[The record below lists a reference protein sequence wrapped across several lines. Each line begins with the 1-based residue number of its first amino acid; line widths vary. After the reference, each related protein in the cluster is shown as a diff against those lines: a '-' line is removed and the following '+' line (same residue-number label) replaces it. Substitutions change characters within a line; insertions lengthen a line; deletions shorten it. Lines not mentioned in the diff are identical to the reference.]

1 MKSTLFSRLTQI
13 TEKGICEEMTTEEV
27 DGYFQVYTGDGKGK
41 TTAALGLALR
51 AAGRGYPVYI
61 GQFMKGQDYG
71 ELHSIPLLKTITQE
85 QYGDPGWV
93 YKGKITEVQRA
104 LAQEGLEKG
113 REALLSGD
121 YRIVILD
128 EINMALWFEL
138 ISLESVIDLI
148 NNRPK
153 ATELIFTGRKAHE
166 VILEKAD
173 LVTEMREVKHYYSQ
187 GVPARKGIEN

>member
-1 MKSTLFSRLTQI
+1 MTA
-13 TEKGICEEMTTEEV
+13 EEI

-51 AAGRGYPVYI
+51 AAGRSYPVYI

-71 ELHSIPLLKTITQE
+71 ELHSIPLLPSITHE

-93 YKGKITEVQRA
+93 YKGKVSEAQRA
-104 LAQEGLEKG
+104 AAQEGLRKG
-113 REALLSGD
+113 REALLSGS

-128 EINMALWFEL
+128 EINMAIWFEL
-138 ISLESVIDLI
+138 ITLESVLELIDE
-148 NNRPK
+148 RPK
-153 ATELIFTGRKAHE
+153 QTELVFTGRKAHE
-166 VILEKAD
+166 AVLEKAD
-173 LVTEMREVKHYYSQ
+173 LVTEMREVKHYFSQ

>member
-1 MKSTLFSRLTQI
+1 
-13 TEKGICEEMTTEEV
+13 MTDDQHE
-27 DGYFQVYTGDGKGK
+27 GYFQVYTGEGKGK

-51 AAGRGYPVYI
+51 ASGRGYAVYI

-71 ELHSIPLLKTITQE
+71 ELHALPLLKTVTHV

-93 YKGKITEVQRA
+93 YKGKVTDAQRA
-104 LAQEGLEKG
+104 SAMQGY
-113 REALLSGD
+113 RQAVEALHSGK

-128 EINMALWFEL
+128 EINMAVWFDLIPLEQALEL
-138 ISLESVIDLI
+138 IDKRPSSV
-148 NNRPK
+148 
-153 ATELIFTGRKAHE
+153 ELVFTGRRADE
-166 VILEKAD
+166 AILERAD